1 MNVFQRC
8 ASARKNPD
16 NKKRCH
22 WQRFFVFG

>member
-8 ASARKNPD
+8 ASTRKNSD

-22 WQRFFVFG
+22 